1 MAVTIATAANY
12 WISPTALSI
21 TLNALGEA
29 NRIQASVASGAAI
42 VCYIR
47 GVKPASAGSE
57 YAKNG
62 DGLEYDN
69 GHNYRRWPLA
79 IMPTYFNTNDEIYL
93 YVAIPR
99 SIAVGTDALVV
110 FPNRKLDI
118 YGYEVVTQI
127 VRDDDGHMLT
137 PDGEITDDPDKAAR
151 EDVQGTQYGT
161 DDYFYIWLQGIIT
174 SSGTGY
180 TPREWKE
187 NHYPQTGTLATDEA
201 LDPTESNWYRWNSID
216 QTVTFLK
223 EIIMDSA
230 SWFKN
235 LNINGKTINGVAQKG
250 VTPETSTDTIV
261 TPDYLDGFGNQ
272 KYLSKVH
279 DDTAA
284 GLIAFLQG
292 LKLGDLE
299 SRYGITGDGIA
310 TLLDI
315 IFDGYLKSD
324 GAREGFQD
332 GKGIWMD
339 AKKGLIQ
346 TDGLEVRGFM
356 RVMELIINRLQ
367 LMESDYSFTEGDTI
381 THIDYED
388 SGQTLVLTMDKD
400 HDTDFTPFYEGDIIY
415 AKINDLLPKGVV
427 PEGHT
432 PTKNGSYYTSW
443 MWVESVD
450 LEKNQLR
457 VHLYPGLKQNGDPYV
472 PGSANFSPHG
482 TMLRDRDVSTE
493 MAEEFN
499 TVGIIDPDDPTKAEG
514 YGCRI
519 AVTRH
524 GNIANSSDEH
534 IRQSQLGRQQSWV
547 LSTTDQRITYYWR
560 VDEPIVGDDNFALVL
575 GILPRLGC
583 LPYGNDGQPAWNVD
597 MPSLFVNSVFYAH
610 SHKINWPATIV
621 KQDRGT
627 WTTTPTARYE
637 GPSGTRTPDGT
648 LDAATA
654 MSLGWI
660 GSEPLTFTGGD
671 IISEPYHF
679 EHLTRCRWIA
689 LRLNSANDGYSD
701 AKLYE
706 LATTVWTEEND
717 LETSRVWW
725 YGILWECLVDRTS
738 QQPAWDST
746 DWQPIGGDMVYYCEI
761 TSSAGTTFRN
771 GNVDTILTMEVRF
784 GQVDIT
790 DSMLQKPGAVVE
802 WSRKTGWDAVNHC
815 FVQTSEDRE
824 WQSTQADSPKSIVL
838 TRSDMGSGWMIDYRQ
853 AMICCSVYVPE
864 GDGGEVTEYP
874 AQFIQKV

>member
-99 SIAVGTDALVV
+99 SMATGTDALVV

-174 SSGTGY
+174 GSGTGY

-324 GAREGFQD
+324 GAREGFED

-415 AKINDLLPKGVV
+415 AKINDLLPKGQV
-427 PEGHT
+427 PKEHT

-450 LEKNQLR
+450 QEKNQLR

-493 MAEEFN
+493 MTEEFN
-499 TVGIIDPDDPTKAEG
+499 TVGTIDPDDPTKAEG

-583 LPYGNDGQPAWNVD
+583 LPYGNDGKPAWNED

-660 GSEPLTFTGGD
+660 GSEPLTFTTGD

-725 YGILWECLVDRTS
+725 YGTLWEALSDRPTDEPWFDS
-738 QQPAWDST
+738 QQWQIVGSTSISLGFYSDGPDPTPIIGLSVRPSHVDEVVVPYMLFSQEDVTDKVTSWLWERESNYPDLDEAWKNSAWVDPADHSKGKKSETRRLHITT
-746 DWQPIGGDMVYYCEI
+746 DDLP
-761 TSSAGTTFRN
+761 
-771 GNVDTILTMEVRF
+771 
-784 GQVDIT
+784 
-790 DSMLQKPGAVVE
+790 
-802 WSRKTGWDAVNHC
+802 TGWDANYGKVGFKCTAFFGYGDEGAQIINKI
-815 FVQTSEDRE
+815 T
-824 WQSTQADSPKSIVL
+824 IV
-838 TRSDMGSGWMIDYRQ
+838 
-853 AMICCSVYVPE
+853 
-864 GDGGEVTEYP
+864 
-874 AQFIQKV
+874 

>member
-99 SIAVGTDALVV
+99 SIATGTDALVV

-127 VRDDDGHMLT
+127 VRDEDGHMLT

-174 SSGTGY
+174 GSGTGY

-201 LDPTESNWYRWNSID
+201 LDPTESNWYSWNSID

-427 PEGHT
+427 PDGHT
-432 PTKNGSYYTSW
+432 PTKDGSYYTSW

-493 MAEEFN
+493 MTQEFN

-514 YGCRI
+514 YDCRI
-519 AVTRH
+519 AITRH

-575 GILPRLGC
+575 GILPRLKC
-583 LPYGNDGQPAWNVD
+583 LPYGNDGQPAWNED

-610 SHKINWPATIV
+610 SKNINWPATIV

-637 GPSGTRTPDGT
+637 GTSGTRTPDGT

-660 GSEPLTFTGGD
+660 GSEPLTFTTGD

-679 EHLTRCRWIA
+679 EHLTRCRWIT
-689 LRLNSANDGYSD
+689 LRLNSANNGYSD

-725 YGILWECLVDRTS
+725 YGTLWEALSERPTDEPWFDS
-738 QQPAWDST
+738 QQWQIVGSTSISLGFYSDGPDPTPIIGLSVRPSHVDEVVVPYMLFSQEDVTSKVTSWLWERESNYPDLDEAWKNSAWVDPADHSKGKKSETRRLHITT
-746 DWQPIGGDMVYYCEI
+746 DDLP
-761 TSSAGTTFRN
+761 
-771 GNVDTILTMEVRF
+771 
-784 GQVDIT
+784 
-790 DSMLQKPGAVVE
+790 
-802 WSRKTGWDAVNHC
+802 TGWDANYGKVGFKCTAFFGYGDEGAQIINKI
-815 FVQTSEDRE
+815 T
-824 WQSTQADSPKSIVL
+824 IV
-838 TRSDMGSGWMIDYRQ
+838 
-853 AMICCSVYVPE
+853 
-864 GDGGEVTEYP
+864 
-874 AQFIQKV
+874 

>member
-127 VRDDDGHMLT
+127 VRDEDGHMLT

-151 EDVQGTQYGT
+151 EDVQGTHYGT

-201 LDPTESNWYRWNSID
+201 LDPTESNWYSWNSID

-415 AKINDLLPKGVV
+415 AKINDLLPKGQV
-427 PEGHT
+427 PDKHT

-450 LEKNQLR
+450 QKKNQLR

-472 PGSANFSPHG
+472 PGSVNFSPHG
-482 TMLRDRDVSTE
+482 MMLRDRDVSTE

-499 TVGIIDPDDPTKAEG
+499 TIGTIDPDDPTKAEG

-610 SHKINWPATIV
+610 SKKINWPATIV

-660 GSEPLTFTGGD
+660 GSEPLTFTTGD

-689 LRLNSANDGYSD
+689 LRLNSSNDGYSD

-706 LATTVWTEEND
+706 LATTVWTEDND

-725 YGILWECLVDRTS
+725 YGTLWEALSERPTDEPWFDS
-738 QQPAWDST
+738 QQWQIVGSTSISLGFYSDGPDPTPIIGLSVRPSHVDEVVVPYMLFSQEDVTSKVTSWLWERESNYPDLDEAWKNSAWVDPADHSKGKKSETRRLHITT
-746 DWQPIGGDMVYYCEI
+746 DDLP
-761 TSSAGTTFRN
+761 
-771 GNVDTILTMEVRF
+771 
-784 GQVDIT
+784 
-790 DSMLQKPGAVVE
+790 
-802 WSRKTGWDAVNHC
+802 TGWDANYGKVGFKCTAFFGYGDEGAQIINKI
-815 FVQTSEDRE
+815 T
-824 WQSTQADSPKSIVL
+824 IV
-838 TRSDMGSGWMIDYRQ
+838 
-853 AMICCSVYVPE
+853 
-864 GDGGEVTEYP
+864 
-874 AQFIQKV
+874 